1 MIGMLHAIPK
11 TPLHARLSR
20 EDRLDPADQP
30 EFGTNIIP
38 RRMSRSELRDGY
50 VRVLN
55 EIYEPDAYFQ
65 RLEDLY
71 LKDKL
76 DFGIGVANYWRRNR
90 WAGLKSQVRN
100 LITAAVL
107 FRRLMHWVPEK
118 KLRREYCR
126 RIGRLLKVRR
136 APHVFI
142 VYLLKCALHYHQHTM
157 AKQMALGD
165 TPIYNS
171 F

>member
-20 EDRLDPADQP
+20 EDRLDPVDQP

-38 RRMSRSELRDGY
+38 RRMSRTELRDGY

-90 WAGLKSQVRN
+90 WAWLKSQVRN
-100 LITAAVL
+100 LFTAVVL
-107 FRRLMHWVPEK
+107 FRRLMLWVPDV
-118 KLRREYCR
+118 KLRREYRR

-136 APHVFI
+136 APNVLI

-157 AKQMALGD
+157 ARQMDLGD